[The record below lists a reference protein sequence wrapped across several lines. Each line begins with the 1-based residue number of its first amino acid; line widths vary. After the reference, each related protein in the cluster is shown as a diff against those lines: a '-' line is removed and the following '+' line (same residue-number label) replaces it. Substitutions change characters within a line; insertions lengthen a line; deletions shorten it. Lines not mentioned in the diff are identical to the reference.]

1 MNIERLLIKEK
12 RFKLYNTINIK
23 ITELK
28 RGRLEN
34 HMAKDNEH
42 ICMKTRQTTTNTK
55 KPNATPKEAQP
66 KQVNKNSI
74 Y

>member
-1 MNIERLLIKEK
+1 
-12 RFKLYNTINIK
+12 
-23 ITELK
+23 
-28 RGRLEN
+28 
-34 HMAKDNEH
+34 MAKDNEH

-55 KPNATPKEAQP
+55 KPNTTPKEAQP